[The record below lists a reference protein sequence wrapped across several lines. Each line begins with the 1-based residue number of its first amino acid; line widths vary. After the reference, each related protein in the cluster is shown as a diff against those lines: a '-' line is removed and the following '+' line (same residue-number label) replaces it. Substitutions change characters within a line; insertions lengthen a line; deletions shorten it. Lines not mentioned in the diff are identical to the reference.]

1 MIYCDVIKLKK
12 VIDIG
17 ICTRYDDATVSR
29 IDILVEKGKFD
40 SRSSFI
46 RRAVREYLD
55 QFETKVL
62 A

>member
-1 MIYCDVIKLKK
+1 VKRL
-12 VIDIG
+12 IDMAIS
-17 ICTRYDDATVSR
+17 TRYDEATVSR

-40 SRSSFI
+40 NRSSFI

>member
-1 MIYCDVIKLKK
+1 MIKLKK

-17 ICTRYDDATVSR
+17 ICTRYDDDTVSR

>member
-1 MIYCDVIKLKK
+1 VVKRAIA
-12 VIDIG
+12 
-17 ICTRYDDATVSR
+17 ICTKYDDATVSR

-40 SRSSFI
+40 NRSSFI

-55 QFETKVL
+55 QFETKIL

>member
-1 MIYCDVIKLKK
+1 VIKLRKAFN
-12 VIDIG
+12 IA

-40 SRSSFI
+40 DRSSFI